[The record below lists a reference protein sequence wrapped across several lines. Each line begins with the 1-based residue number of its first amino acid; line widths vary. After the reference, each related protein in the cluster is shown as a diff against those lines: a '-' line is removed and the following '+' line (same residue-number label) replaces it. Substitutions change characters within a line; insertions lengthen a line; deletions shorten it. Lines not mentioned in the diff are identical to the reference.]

1 MSLGQTRLLA
11 AALVGLLYPATQGQ
25 WLNYPTPGIP
35 RSKDGKPDF
44 SAPAPKT
51 PDGKPDLSGVW
62 GRGGNLPNARDIP
75 LRPNARASVEQF
87 QAQVNNKGTPLAR
100 CLPHFMLQAVPITLY
115 KIVQTPPLIVI
126 LYDSQGMP
134 LPRQIFTDGRPLPEA
149 PSPAWMGYSVG
160 HWEGSTMVVETAG
173 FNDRGIVPGG
183 IPITETTRV
192 TERYERIDFGHM
204 KLQITMEDPQTFTEP
219 WTFNLTP
226 QLQADT
232 ELLEYVCEKNDDIL
246 RHMASPR

>member
-1 MSLGQTRLLA
+1 
-11 AALVGLLYPATQGQ
+11 
-25 WLNYPTPGIP
+25 
-35 RSKDGKPDF
+35 
-44 SAPAPKT
+44 
-51 PDGKPDLSGVW
+51 
-62 GRGGNLPNARDIP
+62 
-75 LRPNARASVEQF
+75 
-87 QAQVNNKGTPLAR
+87 
-100 CLPHFMLQAVPITLY
+100 
-115 KIVQTPPLIVI
+115 
-126 LYDSQGMP
+126 
-134 LPRQIFTDGRPLPEA
+134 
-149 PSPAWMGYSVG
+149 
-160 HWEGSTMVVETAG
+160 MVVETTG

-219 WTFNLTP
+219 WTFILTP